1 MPPATRGADEQA
13 PRLAILTLVPL
24 TSSLDSLIGF
34 VPDHISTVCFLGH
47 FLLGVAL
54 TPDGLLHHEAPGM
67 VATD

>member
-24 TSSLDSLIGF
+24 TPYLDSLIGF
-34 VPDHISTVCFLGH
+34 VPDHISTVCYRH
-47 FLLGVAL
+47 HLLGIAP